1 MPFVILASFLFFY
14 LLLQFGQNSVRLSD
28 TNIYAVMASRI
39 LDGGVLYRDMFLTNL
54 PLFPYISSLYQL
66 LTGGNLELFYATA
79 LIEVVGIALLI
90 FVSAR
95 KTGASD
101 WVSLLAT
108 GVYLFSVTVLATS
121 THQTGIFFAVLNL
134 MAAYYCHIS
143 GRPVLKGIFLGLAFM
158 TKAYTLPIVLALLVA
173 GLPEMSLSILRSKNT
188 LQTMWIKLKPVLVQ
202 TYLPFLAICVAVII
216 PTLIFAWEPFITQT
230 FGYSLSRP
238 AGIQKTN
245 IILFMLR
252 YDWLLCL
259 LWIYSIFQLKRY
271 RLIGSMSIL
280 FLLFFL
286 SYQDTYLFYLN
297 MILPFLALQLPR
309 VVQDIARWG
318 GKGEELKKWGEG
330 GVILLAVV
338 SNVIAIPAY
347 LQNFAQTGIIRDT
360 QRLITVLKNEEP
372 TALYG
377 SADIAP
383 ALSYLSGIPLLN
395 GVLDTNANLY
405 VRGIYSATEMTTQ
418 ALEEKTLLISQGIS
432 LPLYSIEE
440 TITSDIFDVEQV
452 KKQCTVIYEHQVQA
466 EGGVNRIYIWRCYGN
481 NHKTEK

>member
-1 MPFVILASFLFFY
+1 MPFVILASCLFFY

-54 PLFPYISSLYQL
+54 PLFPYISSIYQL
-66 LTGGNLELFYATA
+66 LTGGNLALFYATA
-79 LIEVVGIALLI
+79 LFEVVGIALLI
-90 FVSAR
+90 FVTAR
-95 KTGASD
+95 KTGAGD
-101 WVSLLAT
+101 WLSLLST

-121 THQTGIFFAVLNL
+121 NHQTGIFFAVLNL

-143 GRPVLKGIFLGLAFM
+143 GRPILKGIFLGLAFM
-158 TKAYTLPIVLALLVA
+158 TKAYTLPIVVSLLLADLTRVPLLA
-173 GLPEMSLSILRSKNT
+173 PWSKRSLETLRKKLT
-188 LQTMWIKLKPVLVQ
+188 RELFQTF
-202 TYLPFLAICVAVII
+202 LPFIAICIAVMIS
-216 PTLIFAWEPFITQT
+216 TLIYAWEPFITQT

-238 AGIQKTN
+238 AGIEKTN
-245 IILFMLR
+245 ILLFMLR

-259 LWIYSIFQLKRY
+259 LWIYSIVRLNRY
-271 RLIGSMSIL
+271 RLMGSMSIL

-297 MILPFLALQLPR
+297 MILPFLALQVPR
-309 VVQDIARWG
+309 VVHDIAQWG
-318 GKGEELKKWGEG
+318 SQSKEIKKWSEG
-330 GVILLAVV
+330 GVILLAVASMV
-338 SNVIAIPAY
+338 LAIPAY
-347 LQNFAQTGIIRDT
+347 LQNFAQTGILKDT
-360 QRLITVLKNEEP
+360 QRLVTVLKNEQP

-395 GVLDTNANLY
+395 GVLDTNSNLY

-432 LPLYSIEE
+432 LPLYGIEE

-452 KKQCTVIYEHQVQA
+452 KKQCTVIYEHPVQA

-481 NHKTEK
+481 NHETEK